1 MFCAVQGDSA
11 LVSAPVPVFNAKDW
25 AAAFSSQP
33 GEFDYWIE
41 EVEGAIPECR
51 GRCSGMGPATL
62 VGHPSHWPLC
72 PWCRLSAACII
83 GFEDWQPASV
93 VVQPAR

>member
-11 LVSAPVPVFNAKDW
+11 LVSAPVPVFAAKDW

-41 EVEGAIPECR
+41 EVEGAIPEYLQGTLFR
-51 GRCSGMGPATL
+51 NGPGNFGGPPIPLASLPLVPL
-62 VGHPSHWPLC
+62 VGCMHHWL
-72 PWCRLSAACII
+72 
-83 GFEDWQPASV
+83 
-93 VVQPAR
+93 